1 MKKNRLKEHKNKE
14 RIQLKNPTSRKYFS
28 LIVLSLLSVVFVLLC
43 LEYKHIQ
50 DDAFITFRYV
60 KNFTSGNGL
69 VFNAGEHVEGYTSIL
84 WVLILSV
91 IHLFNLDIISF
102 SQNFGILLGVCSIWI
117 TYFITKNNFTF
128 LKPQINSHQEKD
140 QSFYYTSVQFLPAVM
155 LTFTG
160 AFQYWSVSGME
171 VSLFGFLCLLSV
183 YLYLDAII
191 KQKSLILFSTI
202 ATLNSLV
209 RPEGIMFFA
218 IIVLYHLFY
227 LYKNYFRNDIRKL
240 MKEIFSP
247 EYRISFLIFIV
258 PNFLLLIFRLSYY
271 GYPLPNTFYA
281 KTGFS
286 LPYLISGLEYIWD
299 FIKTYLLYGT
309 ILLFPLIILKKAKS
323 SRNAFCLFFILIISF
338 FIYTISVGGDVL
350 PLFRFLLPV
359 LPLIYILFV
368 ISVYFF
374 ASNIIEQRKIL
385 SIKYFYP
392 TINVIVL
399 AITSF
404 NYFIPNDQIKK
415 FSFYE
420 TQLVEKMSATGRW
433 LQEKQIQY
441 NRKLTVACSTI
452 GAVSYYTDAVIIDM
466 LGLTDETIA
475 HHPKPLRIISG
486 TNTGW
491 KERNYNVN
499 YILSRQPDY
508 IYFSTGIKPSA
519 YAERALFLSED
530 FINNYYPYFFNNI
543 VDFVETIFKRKPDTI
558 DKNNFVRFSSNP
570 DFDSNYVNLYNEILN
585 LKSKPQNNDRVIALC
600 EKIDKIKPLNFY
612 WAQYQLALTYQR
624 LNNDEKVFSIMEEI
638 AGKDD
643 YLSLAHFYLGK
654 KFAIAKNYD
663 QYKYHM
669 DLVAKY
675 NSEYLEYQQK
685 HR

>member
-1 MKKNRLKEHKNKE
+1 MKKNKSKEHNNKKK
-14 RIQLKNPTSRKYFS
+14 IQLKNPIFRKYFS
-28 LIVLSLLSVVFVLLC
+28 SVVLLMLSVVFVLLC
-43 LEYKHIQ
+43 LDYKHIQ

-60 KNFTSGNGL
+60 KNFTGGNGL

-84 WVLILSV
+84 WIMILSV
-91 IHLFNLDIISF
+91 IHLLGFDIISF
-102 SQNFGILLGVCSIWI
+102 SQNFGVLLGVCSIWM
-117 TYFITKNNFTF
+117 TYFIAKNNFTF
-128 LKPQINSHQEKD
+128 
-140 QSFYYTSVQFLPAVM
+140 FLEHKNNNQKRSEFNYSTLAQLLPSIM

-171 VSLFGFLCLLSV
+171 VTLFVFLSLLSI

-209 RPEGIMFFA
+209 RPEGIMLFA

-227 LYKNYFRNDIRKL
+227 LHKNFSTNDIRKL
-240 MKEIFSP
+240 TKEIFSP
-247 EYRISFLIFIV
+247 EYRIPFLIFIV

-281 KTGFS
+281 KTGFT

-299 FIKTYLLYGT
+299 FLKTYLLYGT
-309 ILLFPLIILKKAKS
+309 VLLFPLIIFKKIKS
-323 SRNAFCLFFILIISF
+323 HNSFGLFPIIIILF

-350 PLFRFLLPV
+350 PLFRFLLPI
-359 LPLIYILFV
+359 LPLIYISFV
-368 ISVYFF
+368 ISVFVF
-374 ASNIIEQRKIL
+374 ASNLFEQKNNLNIKSLYPATIII
-385 SIKYFYP
+385 I
-392 TINVIVL
+392 L

-404 NYFIPNDQIKK
+404 NYFVPNEKIKK
-415 FSFYE
+415 LAFYE

-433 LQEKQIQY
+433 LQEKQFQY
-441 NRKLTVACSTI
+441 NRKLTVACTTI
-452 GAVSYYTDAVIIDM
+452 GAVSYYSDAVIIDM
-466 LGLTDETIA
+466 LGLTDAAIA
-475 HHPKPLRIISG
+475 HHPKPLQIISG

-491 KERNYNVN
+491 KERNYNVD

-519 YAERALFLSED
+519 YAERALFLSEN

-543 VDFVETIFKRKPDTI
+543 ADFVETIFVRKPDVVNK
-558 DKNNFVRFSSNP
+558 DNFIKFNSNP
-570 DFDSNYVNLYNEILN
+570 DFDSNYVNLYNEALN
-585 LKSKPQNNDRVIALC
+585 LKAKPQNNDRVITLC
-600 EKIDKIKPLNFY
+600 EKIDKIRPLNFY
-612 WAQYQLALTYQR
+612 WAQYQLALIYER
-624 LNNDEKVFSIMEEI
+624 LNDSKKVFSIMEEI

-654 KFAIAKNYD
+654 KFARAQNFEK
-663 QYKYHM
+663 YKHHI
-669 DLVAKY
+669 DLVEKY
-675 NSEYLEYQQK
+675 NPEYLEYQRN